1 MFHAPRPHY
10 HHRRRTLCRN
20 QPPRRP
26 TLTSSFP
33 HRSKV
38 SAEARAYHVSV
49 ASAGAFA
56 FTIPQRSRKTGA
68 SWKDADLLK
77 LGVPKGKKRYK
88 SRPAIVKRL
97 YRFKTE
103 AAAIKFAKEMLKW
116 LDNPKRVKSKVPTL

>member
-1 MFHAPRPHY
+1 M
-10 HHRRRTLCRN
+10 LCRN

-33 HRSKV
+33 HRSKASASKL
-38 SAEARAYHVSV
+38 SAEAKAHFV
-49 ASAGAFA
+49 SAGPRGVGFK
-56 FTIPQRSRKTGA
+56 FRIPYYSHKTGA

-88 SRPAIVKRL
+88 KSRPANVKRE
-97 YRFKTE
+97 YMFASE

-116 LDNPKRVKSKVPTL
+116 LDDPKRVKSKVPTL

>member
-1 MFHAPRPHY
+1 M
-10 HHRRRTLCRN
+10 
-20 QPPRRP
+20 
-26 TLTSSFP
+26 
-33 HRSKV
+33 